1 MWKESLCIRVL
12 KVGYLQAFCL
22 FFQGVFSLKKTYFEP
37 RYILLIPTQAEK
49 YIGHLK
55 ARGLYTQ
62 AQMDAAVSRIELY
75 ANTNRQ
81 RPGFFDNVIPCGTM
95 LLLLL
100 FNIIRWLIRCIIIIS
115 CCSTKCS
122 KYSQLIFN
130 GYQFEAMIPVNW
142 FPVEI
147 FRCFYIFSPF
157 QYRKFEVEFSL
168 LWSPLVTAKQQSFF
182 SDTTKD
188 FTLWQC
194 TTNSLWCDCSV
205 HHYSVSQRL
214 KMPWLSAVQLSLI

>member
-1 MWKESLCIRVL
+1 ML

-81 RPGFFDNVIPCGTM
+81 RPGFFNNVIPCGTM

-100 FNIIRWLIRCIIIIS
+100 FNIIQWLIRCIII
-115 CCSTKCS
+115 
-122 KYSQLIFN
+122 L
-130 GYQFEAMIPVNW
+130 AV
-142 FPVEI
+142 
-147 FRCFYIFSPF
+147 
-157 QYRKFEVEFSL
+157 
-168 LWSPLVTAKQQSFF
+168 
-182 SDTTKD
+182 
-188 FTLWQC
+188 
-194 TTNSLWCDCSV
+194 
-205 HHYSVSQRL
+205 
-214 KMPWLSAVQLSLI
+214 AVQSVPNIHN